1 MRLFAASSARCN
13 EVTVG
18 AEGSTG
24 AVRYLSLNLFY
35 DRAGPAARMTKQ
47 RNTDDIRCVWFSPLI
62 AGSEGKPV
70 GYLAYACCYYPVPL
84 QQLAMRA
91 KYSMP

>member
-1 MRLFAASSARCN
+1 MFAASRARCN

-24 AVRYLSLNLFY
+24 AVRYLSLNLVHG
-35 DRAGPAARMTKQ
+35 RADPAARTTKQ
-47 RNTDDIRCVWFSPLI
+47 RDTDDIRCVWFSPLI

-70 GYLAYACCYYPVPL
+70 GYLAYACCHYPVPML
-84 QQLAMRA
+84 QLA
-91 KYSMP
+91 K